1 MGLNMSEPAA
11 ATILGIKYGSLIAG
25 TIGGIISLKYIDGL
39 NHFGRVLAVLA
50 GAAVAGYGTPILDGW
65 LNLGGDTEN
74 AIAFFLG
81 LTAMNI
87 IPGLIRLSELFKSD
101 PLGFIR
107 RSPTDQSS
115 SDDH

>member
-1 MGLNMSEPAA
+1 MSEPAT
-11 ATILGIKYGSLIAG
+11 ATFLGIKYGSLIAG
-25 TIGGIISLKYIDGL
+25 TVGGIISLKYIDGL
-39 NHFGRVLAVLA
+39 NNFGRVLAVLA
-50 GAAVAGYGTPILDGW
+50 GASVAGYGTPVLDNW
-65 LNLGGDTEN
+65 LQLGADTES
-74 AIAFFLG
+74 AVAFFLG

-107 RSPTDQSS
+107 RNPIDRSS